1 MGESMWPRGD
11 APQPGT
17 SPRIPHPYQ
26 QGLPALVGLVAL
38 TFVIVLVSAIMA
50 ALGMWKSGV
59 VVLLSMPLA
68 LFGLILLIVWL
79 QGLAQVRQATAFLA
93 SDRPLIRWTYTPAE
107 WQEIKEAKW
116 QDEKGDWRVQ
126 WGCLTA
132 LLGLAGLLAGLFI
145 ASDDISSSLF
155 TLEAAIELATGALG
169 GAAIGALA
177 GGVIGALVAG
187 GNYLGARND
196 YRQRTPGHVALA
208 PKEFYANSGNFA
220 NSGYFRANG
229 NAITRVEL
237 TRGNPTI
244 LTIVT
249 YTSRVRGPREEEW
262 EIVVPRRLVDEVEA
276 IVPQIVVS
284 GPGSETEEE

>member
-1 MGESMWPRGD
+1 MGEFRWPGGD

-38 TFVIVLVSAIMA
+38 TFIVVLVSAIMA
-50 ALGMWKSGV
+50 ALGIWESGV
-59 VVLLSMPLA
+59 VALSSMPLA

-79 QGLAQVRQATAFLA
+79 NGLAQVRQIEAFLA

-107 WQEIKEAKW
+107 WQEIKEVKW
-116 QDEKGDWRVQ
+116 QEEKGDWKVQ
-126 WGCLTA
+126 WGCLTI

-145 ASDDISSSLF
+145 AADDISSSLF

-169 GAAIGALA
+169 GAAIGALG
-177 GGVIGALVAG
+177 GGVIGAVVAG

-196 YRQRTPGHVALA
+196 YRQPTPGHVALA
-208 PKEFYANSGNFA
+208 PKEFYAND
-220 NSGYFRANG
+220 GYFKANG

-237 TRGNPTI
+237 TRGKPTI

-262 EIVVPRRLVDEVEA
+262 EIVVPRRLVSEVEA
-276 IVPQIVVS
+276 VVPQIVVS
-284 GPGSETEEE
+284 GPGSDTEEE

>member
-1 MGESMWPRGD
+1 
-11 APQPGT
+11 
-17 SPRIPHPYQ
+17 
-26 QGLPALVGLVAL
+26 LPALVGVVAL
-38 TFVIVLVSAIMA
+38 TFIVVLVSAIMA
-50 ALGMWKSGV
+50 ALGIWESGV
-59 VVLLSMPLA
+59 VALSSMPLA

-79 QGLAQVRQATAFLA
+79 KGLAQVRQIEAFLA

-107 WQEIKEAKW
+107 WQEIKEANW
-116 QDEKGDWRVQ
+116 QEEQGDWRVQ

-132 LLGLAGLLAGLFI
+132 LFGLAGLLAGMFI
-145 ASDDISSSLF
+145 AADDISSSLF

-169 GAAIGALA
+169 GAAIGALG
-177 GGVIGALVAG
+177 GGVIGAVVAG
-187 GNYLGARND
+187 GNHLAARRA
-196 YRQRTPGHVALA
+196 YRQPAPGHVALGA
-208 PKEFYANSGNFA
+208 KEFYAND
-220 NSGYFRANG
+220 GYFTANG

-237 TRGNPTI
+237 TRGKPTI

-284 GPGSETEEE
+284 GPGSDTEEE

>member
-50 ALGMWKSGV
+50 ALGMWKSSV

-116 QDEKGDWRVQ
+116 QEEKGDWRVQ

-132 LLGLAGLLAGLFI
+132 ILGLAGLLAGLFI
-145 ASDDISSSLF
+145 AADDISSSLF

-177 GGVIGALVAG
+177 GGVIGAVVAG

-196 YRQRTPGHVALA
+196 YRQPTPGHVALA
-208 PKEFYANSGNFA
+208 PKEFYAND
-220 NSGYFRANG
+220 GYFTANG

-237 TRGNPTI
+237 TRGKPTI

-276 IVPQIVVS
+276 IVPHIVVS
-284 GPGSETEEE
+284 EPGSDTEEE

>member
-1 MGESMWPRGD
+1 MGRSTWSRND
-11 APQPGT
+11 APQTGT

-26 QGLPALVGLVAL
+26 QGLPALVGVVAL
-38 TFVIVLVSAIMA
+38 TFIVVLVSAIMA
-50 ALGMWKSGV
+50 ALGVWESGV

-79 QGLAQVRQATAFLA
+79 KGLTQVRQAASFLA

-116 QDEKGDWRVQ
+116 QEEKGDWRVQ

-132 LLGLAGLLAGLFI
+132 ILGLAGLLAGLFI
-145 ASDDISSSLF
+145 AADDVSSSLF

-169 GAAIGALA
+169 GAAIGAIA
-177 GGVIGALVAG
+177 GGVIGAIVAG

-196 YRQRTPGHVALA
+196 YRQPTPGHVALA
-208 PKEFYANSGNFA
+208 PKEFYAND
-220 NSGYFRANG
+220 GYFKANG

-237 TRGNPTI
+237 TRGKPAI

-262 EIVVPRRLVDEVEA
+262 EIIVPRRLVDEVEA

-284 GPGSETEEE
+284 GPGSDTEEE